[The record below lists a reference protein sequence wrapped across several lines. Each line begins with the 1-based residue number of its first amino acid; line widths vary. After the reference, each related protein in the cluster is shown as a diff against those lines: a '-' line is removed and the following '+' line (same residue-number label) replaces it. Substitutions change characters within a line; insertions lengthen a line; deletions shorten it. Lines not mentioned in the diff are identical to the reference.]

1 MLSDREYLEQR
12 LELFVSD
19 PWQTFKSELISFI
32 VLIKDS
38 RCQPAVFFCLSLIVL
53 FLQ

>member
-19 PWQTFKSELISFI
+19 PWQTFKSELISM
-32 VLIKDS
+32 
-38 RCQPAVFFCLSLIVL
+38 AESLDKIQNIDDEEHSTYVEVKWT
-53 FLQ
+53 F